1 MALPGDITKV
11 PVIGTWLDGQGNPCS
26 GKVVF
31 SPRIATRFVDTASSV
46 VIMPERFTVT
56 LDNTGSISTSVIA
69 TDAAAL
75 VSTAGF
81 MWQVAVLLNDA
92 AGQQLSPYSF
102 TMVAPGAGGTI
113 NISTPPYAVT
123 GNSVGLPAM

>member
-26 GKVVF
+26 GKIVF

-46 VIMPERFTVT
+46 VIMAERFTVT
-56 LDNTGSISTSVIA
+56 LDNTGSIPPSVIP

-81 MWQVAVLLNDA
+81 MWQVAVLLNDST
-92 AGQQLSPYSF
+92 GQQLSPYSF
-102 TMVAPGAGGTI
+102 TMVA
-113 NISTPPYAVT
+113 
-123 GNSVGLPAM
+123 

>member
-1 MALPGDITKV
+1 MALPGDIATV
-11 PVIGTWLDGQGNPCS
+11 PVIGKWLDGQGNPCT

-31 SPRIATRFVDTASSV
+31 SPRVATRFVDTASSV
-46 VIMPERFTVT
+46 VIMPERFQVV
-56 LDNTGSISTSVIA
+56 LDATGSISTTVIA

-81 MWQVAVLLNDA
+81 MWHVAVLLNDST
-92 AGQQLSPYSF
+92 GQQLSPYSF
-102 TMVAPGAGGTI
+102 ILVAPGAGGTI
-113 NISTPPYAVT
+113 NISTAQYAVT